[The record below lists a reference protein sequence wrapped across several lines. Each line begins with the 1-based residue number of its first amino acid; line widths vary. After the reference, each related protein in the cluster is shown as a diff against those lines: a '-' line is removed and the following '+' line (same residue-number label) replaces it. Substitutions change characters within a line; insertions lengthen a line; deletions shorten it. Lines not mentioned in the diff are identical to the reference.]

1 MAEIV
6 EDNPVIQQTTIA
18 VRDLPDQ
25 NKAENKEE
33 NNNMIPFAT
42 STGINEKAIDTTN
55 LPDENK
61 TENNIIPFATSTG
74 INDNEGNIESN
85 STPIG
90 L

>member
-25 NKAENKEE
+25 NKAEN
-33 NNNMIPFAT
+33 NIIPFAT

>member
-18 VRDLPDQ
+18 VRDLPDE
-25 NKAENKEE
+25 NKTENKEE

-42 STGINEKAIDTTN
+42 STGIN
-55 LPDENK
+55 
-61 TENNIIPFATSTG
+61 
-74 INDNEGNIESN
+74 DNEGIIDSN

>member
-1 MAEIV
+1 MAEIA

-25 NKAENKEE
+25 NKA
-33 NNNMIPFAT
+33 
-42 STGINEKAIDTTN
+42 
-55 LPDENK
+55 
-61 TENNIIPFATSTG
+61 ENNIIPFATSTG